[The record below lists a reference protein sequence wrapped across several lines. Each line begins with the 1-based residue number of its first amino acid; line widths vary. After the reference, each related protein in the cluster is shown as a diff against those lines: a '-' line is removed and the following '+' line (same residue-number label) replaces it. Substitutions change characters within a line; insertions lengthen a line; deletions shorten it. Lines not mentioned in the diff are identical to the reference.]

1 MIFII
6 GKYAYVLNKVNFG
19 QGSASVKFDSIT
31 IARLYRT
38 YECREF
44 HPKLGYFRWRSLRTT
59 HFLCLTCFLVLS
71 M

>member
-44 HPKLGYFRWRSLRTT
+44 HPKLGYFRW
-59 HFLCLTCFLVLS
+59 VP
-71 M
+71 

>member
-19 QGSASVKFDSIT
+19 QGSASVKFDTIT
-31 IARLYRT
+31 IAQLYRA
-38 YECREF
+38 YEGREF
-44 HPKLGYFRWRSLRTT
+44 HPKQWYFRWRSLRTT
-59 HFLCLTCFLVLS
+59 HFLCLSFFLLLS